1 MEKMSS
7 NNDMKFLLG
16 LDNLKRF
23 ACQIDLET
31 NVLRFKLGPGKFM
44 STPFL
49 SEKDLDEEKGG
60 TKGFDAERA
69 NRELMEARKKQ
80 KGEGDISRDEK

>member
-23 ACQIDLET
+23 ACQIDLEK
-31 NVLRFKLGPGKFM
+31 NVLRFKLGPGEFM

-49 SEKDLDEEKGG
+49 DEKDLDEEKGG
-60 TKGFDAERA
+60 TKGFDAAKA

-80 KGEGDISRDEK
+80 NDGGNTSMDE

>member
-7 NNDMKFLLG
+7 SNDMKFLLG
-16 LDNLKRF
+16 LDNLRRF
-23 ACQIDLET
+23 ACRIDLEK
-31 NVLRFKLGPGKFM
+31 NELIFKLGSGKYL

-49 SEKDLDEEKGG
+49 AEKDLDEEMGG

-69 NRELMEARKKQ
+69 NKELLLPHINSEPDMDVE
-80 KGEGDISRDEK
+80 SEK